1 VQHSAIVVFD
11 RLMPVKDLSPEYAAA
26 LPWWKR
32 PTDVMAG
39 EHAVKAAGEAYLSRL
54 DAQS

>member
-1 VQHSAIVVFD
+1 MVVFD

-32 PTDVMAG
+32 PSDLMAG
-39 EHAVKAAGEAYLSRL
+39 EDAVKAAGEAYLSQL
-54 DAQS
+54 NAQS